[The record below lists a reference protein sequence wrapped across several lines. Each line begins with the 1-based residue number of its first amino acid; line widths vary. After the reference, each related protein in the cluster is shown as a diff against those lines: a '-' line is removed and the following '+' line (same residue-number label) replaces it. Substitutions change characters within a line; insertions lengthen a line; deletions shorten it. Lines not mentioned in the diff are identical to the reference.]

1 MKPLPRQPTE
11 PRPAGE
17 TTRHSVIALLDEQPL
32 SAREISGL
40 VHITEKEVYSHLEHI
55 RRSLHTGGGLLEV
68 TPAACRGC
76 GFVFAKRARLTPP
89 GKCPVCRHEAISE
102 PRFAIR
108 QP

>member
-1 MKPLPRQPTE
+1 MKPPPRPPTE
-11 PRPAGE
+11 PRPAQE
-17 TTRHSVIALLDEQPL
+17 TTRHSVIDLLGEQPL
-32 SAREISGL
+32 SAKEISGL

-55 RRSLHTGGGLLEV
+55 RRSLHAGGGVLEV
-68 TPAACRGC
+68 TPPACRGC
-76 GFVFAKRARLTPP
+76 GFVFAKRDRLTSP